1 MPVLKTLQN
10 PSKSAK
16 IKNSRQAYPYGIVH
30 MVRVGWPRTFF
41 DRLSRPVLVSE
52 AIIANVRPTFGCVHG
67 HSSRTPA
74 IVLPQHVLVP
84 VRCIVFRFRFYIS
97 YFRFGFGFIISARQR
112 TLTNADERTIHIR
125 QFHTPTCSI
134 QGRSLWPTLNWQ
146 IRWGCVTVTHPIIS
160 DSLLY
165 TPAIQV
171 GQSDLPPSSNTN
183 QRCRG

>member
-1 MPVLKTLQN
+1 MCVCADPMRFLSRLGQCLVPTN
-10 PSKSAK
+10 PSLTTNHSKCQTGSRMRTRPFIPDTRHRPSTARVSPSALHR
-16 IKNSRQAYPYGIVH
+16 ISV
-30 MVRVGWPRTFF
+30 
-41 DRLSRPVLVSE
+41 SVL
-52 AIIANVRPTFGCVHG
+52 
-67 HSSRTPA
+67 
-74 IVLPQHVLVP
+74 
-84 VRCIVFRFRFYIS
+84 FRFYIS

-134 QGRSLWPTLNWQ
+134 QGRSLWPTLNRQ